1 MNTHIYYD
9 IDIYNNDPNGTLPPK
24 QLQFQELRNSPFL
37 EDPDLYH
44 CSIVR
49 FHLDTGTLPIFIPQ
63 IQTGAEQ
70 VNPALTTYQITL
82 NLGTEVSASEFVQF
96 TSPAPHAPV
105 GLPTVM
111 QDYASEFYHC
121 LSYQSFINDINTT
134 FASLYALI
142 NTQGVLY
149 QPPFFGW
156 DGTTMIATLSVE
168 NNFLLNGGVIYFNS
182 PLMKLF
188 KSLPAV
194 LNSHTDPNG
203 KNWALTITQLA
214 DGSNTTSIGGVS
226 MVQVSQEQSSIALW
240 NPIKS
245 IVFTT
250 SLLPVEPCMIGVPN
264 EQSHRLASVG
274 NNSNF
279 INVLT
284 DFVVPVSPTNGYNP
298 CIDYNPTSE
307 YRLIDLRGTSPLN
320 ALDVSVYWKTHN
332 NQLVPFYLHSNCSA
346 HIKIMF
352 RLKSFTRSFY

>member
-9 IDIYNNDPNGTLPPK
+9 IDIYNHDPTGTLPPK
-24 QLQFQELRNSPFL
+24 RLQFQELRNSPFL

-44 CSIVR
+44 LSIVR
-49 FHLDTGTLPIFIPQ
+49 FHLDTGTLPIFCPQ
-63 IQTGAEQ
+63 IQTGQ
-70 VNPALTTYQITL
+70 TNPALTTYRISL
-82 NLGTEVSASEFVQF
+82 VFEGTTVSQFVQF
-96 TSPAPHAPV
+96 NSPAPHSPV
-105 GLPTVM
+105 GLPSVV

-121 LSYQSFINDINTT
+121 LSYQSFINDINAT
-134 FASLYALI
+134 FTSLYALI
-142 NTQGVLY
+142 NTQETLNE
-149 QPPFFGW
+149 PPFFGW
-156 DGTTMIATLSVE
+156 DGTAMIATLSVE
-168 NNFLLNGGVIYFNS
+168 EAFLTNGGVIYFNS

-188 KSLPAV
+188 KSLPAM
-194 LNSHTDPNG
+194 LNSHTDPDG
-203 KNWALTITQLA
+203 KNWALTITQLL
-214 DGSNTTSIGGVS
+214 DGSNTTTVQGTPMI
-226 MVQVSQEQSSIALW
+226 QVSQEQSSIALW

-264 EQSHRLASVG
+264 EQSQRLSSVG

-284 DFVVPVSPTNGYNP
+284 DFVVPVSPSNGYNP

-320 ALDVSVYWKTHN
+320 AVDVSVYWKTHN

-352 RLKSFTRSFY
+352 RLKSFTRSFF